1 MNKLLPRQ
9 RSSRSIRLFIEQ
21 RFGGDA
27 AKFLASLSDAMN
39 QVMRTDLKGAGILAR
54 RVEELIPFFHGIDR
68 ALVLRIG
75 ARHRH
80 LSGDAKGALERYR
93 LAHRSYLRAGEAV
106 AAARV
111 ARAMVD
117 VLMYLGRYDQAER
130 IGRDAARVFRRRK
143 MEFEWA
149 QTICNLGNVY
159 HRKDDNARAL
169 RAYDSAHAVIRTT
182 EQTPALALVQL
193 NRGNI
198 LSNLN
203 RLDEATACYEE
214 ARRLYEESGMKLA
227 AAQAEY
233 SLAYLTFLRGQL
245 ADSLTRFEKVRISF
259 ETLGDQR
266 GRAQTRLDILEVQ
279 LQLNLYTV
287 IEADAPVVALLFRQ
301 LGMRYEQAKC
311 WYFLAKARAG
321 LEDTPG
327 ALTAIREARHLLNGE
342 GNAVWKGS
350 TDLLEA
356 RLLAFAG
363 KPEAAR
369 AGAVSALTSFRHAG
383 DVRRGALASLFL
395 ADLDIKRNLL
405 IQSRRRLAPFIE
417 NDSSYPASV
426 GFEAWWLHGRMHR
439 AAGERHAAIKSYEQ
453 AIRRAERLVEGVP
466 PDETRIFY
474 LSDKLAVYHELMG
487 LLLEGRKY
495 PAALRVLED
504 SRNIRRAAYRSAVE
518 KAETGRLPKA
528 LLRRQEELRS
538 RLFRLYGF
546 PTSMDRFAPVSFDV
560 LRRSEDQLWR
570 LVQRGRRLTSMPASQ
585 TGKSGPSAL
594 DLQVS
599 AGRVILVFATEG
611 ENLYVLI
618 LTGSRILC
626 RRLSTG
632 WHRLSHLLSR
642 FYFFIEKNRMPGG
655 FRVSHESEIVASA
668 NRQLAELSEAILW
681 PLLADLA
688 GHRDLTFVPFGM
700 LNAVPFH
707 ALPLPDGNSLY
718 SKNIVRHAVDLAS
731 AVSRSPATLPQVPVG
746 EVFSPGRAETRDMD
760 EEAAEIRRLFPGSN
774 HFTKDQAN
782 GKELRNSFAKPS
794 SFLHI
799 ASHASAALDNPIF
812 SEILLNDGPFYAFD
826 LFGHKVRQT
835 LVTLAACQTG
845 RPGVLPSG
853 EIYGLA
859 EAFLGQGARC
869 VLSSLWT
876 VDDHTARVFMTCF
889 YRRLKE
895 GDGLNLAWATAVQEL
910 RQSYENPYHWAPF
923 VLIGL
928 TN

>member
-1 MNKLLPRQ
+1 MNNLLPRHL
-9 RSSRSIRLFIEQ
+9 SSRSIRLFIEQ
-21 RFGGDA
+21 RFGGDSA
-27 AKFLASLSDAMN
+27 RFLASLSDAMN
-39 QVMRTDLKGAGILAR
+39 QAVRTDLKGAGILAK
-54 RVEELIPFFHGIDR
+54 RVEELIPFFRGVDR

-93 LAHRSYLRAGEAV
+93 RAHRSYLRAGEDI

-159 HRKDDNARAL
+159 HRKDDNLRAL
-169 RAYDSAHAVIRTT
+169 QAYDNAHAVIRTT
-182 EQTPALALVQL
+182 NQTPALALIQL

-214 ARRLYEESGMKLA
+214 AQRLYAESGMKLA

-245 ADSLTRFEKVRISF
+245 ADALTKFEKVRTAF
-259 ETLGDQR
+259 EALGDQR
-266 GRAQTRLDILEVQ
+266 GRAQTRLDILEIQ
-279 LQLNLYTV
+279 LQLNLHTV
-287 IEADAPVVALLFRQ
+287 IEAEAPVIALLFRQ

-311 WYFLAKARAG
+311 CYFLAKARAY
-321 LEDTPG
+321 LEDAPG
-327 ALTAIREARHLLNGE
+327 ALMAIREARRLLNGE
-342 GNAVWKGS
+342 GNTVWKGS

-356 RLLAFAG
+356 RLLAFGG

-369 AGAVSALTSFRHAG
+369 AGALSALSSFRRAG
-383 DVRRGALASLFL
+383 DVRRSAAASLFL
-395 ADLDIKRNLL
+395 ADLDIKGNRLL
-405 IQSRRRLAPFIE
+405 QSHRRLAPFLE
-417 NDSSYPASV
+417 NDSAYPASV
-426 GFEAWWLHGRMHR
+426 AFEAWWMHGRAQR
-439 AAGERHAAIKSYEQ
+439 AAGDNDAAIKSYEL
-453 AIRRAERLVEGVP
+453 AMGRAERLVEGVP

-487 LLLEGRKY
+487 LLLEKRRY

-504 SRNIRRAAYRSAVE
+504 SRHIRRAAYHSAAE
-518 KAETGRLPKA
+518 KTPTGLLPQA
-528 LLRRQEELRS
+528 LTRRQDELRS
-538 RLFRLYGF
+538 RLHRLYGF
-546 PTSMDRFAPVSFDV
+546 PTSMDRFAPVSFEV

-570 LVQRGRRLTSMPASQ
+570 LVQRGRRLSGTPGPQ
-585 TGKSGPSAL
+585 TGKAASSAL
-594 DLQVS
+594 NLQTPT
-599 AGRVILVFATEG
+599 GRAVLVFATDG
-611 ENLYVLI
+611 ENPYVFI

-626 RRLSTG
+626 RRLPAG
-632 WHRLSHLLSR
+632 WQRLSDLLTR

-655 FRVSHESEIVASA
+655 FRVSHESEIIASA
-668 NRQLAELSEAILW
+668 NSQLAELSEAILW
-681 PLLADLA
+681 PVLADLA

-707 ALPLPDGNSLY
+707 ALPLPDGNPLLATH
-718 SKNIVRHAVDLAS
+718 IVRHAVDLTS
-731 AVSRSPATLPQVPVG
+731 AVSRSPAALPQVPQG
-746 EVFSPGRAETRDMD
+746 EVFSPGRPETKEMD
-760 EEAAEIRRLFPGSN
+760 EEAAEIHRLFPGSS

-782 GKELRNSFAKPS
+782 GIQLRRSLAKATA
-794 SFLHI
+794 FLHI

-826 LFGHKVRQT
+826 LFGHPVRQV

-859 EAFLGQGARC
+859 EAFLGQGAKC

-895 GDGLNLAWATAVQEL
+895 GDGLNLAWTTAVREL